1 MSFRNLF
8 QQLGFWTTLLS
19 WQEPSLYRVHLRRDM
34 WPRLALAM
42 AIGCVPLTLLL
53 VLFAINNNPPHP
65 GFALA
70 GFAFGAALAGLVLFR
85 GESTAGGAVRI
96 CQEGIIRKRQYTPL
110 VPVHLGFEEANWP
123 YDAFSRAILV
133 PGQSIGQPFSVLLLT
148 DERNIEIVGVPASI
162 SPHELAQT
170 LAARGVRVEAG
181 TYLPEMFTR
190 PLAWPI
196 AGVAGAIGLVLVV
209 GGLGFYGIKTLG
221 GHGGVGGGPV
231 ARAPDP
237 KPAVNAPAF
246 VERPNVQRD
255 GGGANA
261 NRANP
266 AVPPLAPA
274 APPPNRPA
282 NANPAPLPPLG
293 GVTSGFPTI
302 PSAPFNSGVPTDPF
316 APAPAA
322 PGPVSEPA
330 APAAA
335 GDLVG
340 GKGGGVFKAI
350 SPSRQPIVGFRYA
363 VGAWGGKQ
371 ALAQL
376 DPVFERGLSR
386 GSGTLVMARDGYAV
400 SGLQIDATD
409 LVNAVQIVFAR
420 QQADGSLDP
429 ADSYTSD
436 WLGAP
441 TGAAGQK
448 LASGTRPLIGIHGR
462 RGAVID
468 ALGLVLDER

>member
-1 MSFRNLF
+1 
-8 QQLGFWTTLLS
+8 
-19 WQEPSLYRVHLRRDM
+19 M
-34 WPRLALAM
+34 WPRLALTM

-53 VLFAINNNPPHP
+53 VLFAINNNPPNP
-65 GFALA
+65 VFALVGFAI
-70 GFAFGAALAGLVLFR
+70 GATLAGLVLFR

-162 SPHELAQT
+162 SPHQLALA

-181 TYLPEMFTR
+181 SHLPEMFTR

-196 AGVAGAIGLVLVV
+196 AGVAGAIGLVLAV

-221 GHGGVGGGPV
+221 GGGGPV
-231 ARAPDP
+231 ARAPAAE
-237 KPAVNAPAF
+237 PAVNAPVF
-246 VERPNVQRD
+246 VERPNARRD

-266 AVPPLAPA
+266 ALPPLPPVA
-274 APPPNRPA
+274 APQDRQA

-316 APAPAA
+316 ATAPAA
-322 PGPVSEPA
+322 PGPASSPA
-330 APAAA
+330 APVAA

-340 GKGGGVFKAI
+340 GKGGFVFKAV

-371 ALAQL
+371 ALSQL
-376 DPVFERGLSR
+376 DPVFERGPSR
-386 GSGTLVMARDGYAV
+386 GSGTLVMAREGYAV
-400 SGLQIDATD
+400 SGLQIDATE

-441 TGAAGQK
+441 SGAAGQK
-448 LASGTRPLIGIHGR
+448 LASGTRRLIGIQGR

-468 ALGLVLDER
+468 ALGLVLDEP